1 MLSASAFNALLKTL
15 EEPPAHAVFILATTE
30 PQRLPATILS
40 RCQRFDFG
48 RIPVQ
53 QIVGRL
59 QEAVQGAGGT
69 ATDQALH
76 LIARA
81 AEGGMRD
88 ALSIL
93 DMCLGYHSEVTED
106 LVRNVL
112 GTADRSF
119 LFRFGEALRAS
130 DVKAAMAMIDEL
142 MRGGREPVV
151 FSKDV
156 SQHLRALLM
165 AQKLRQRNWRRIA
178 GTDPGGRGRIPR
190 GRRRDLPIERLLRML
205 ELFMGG
211 GDRDALGIF
220 AAHCPG
226 GGHHESLPQDQGHGQ
241 PLP

>member
-1 MLSASAFNALLKTL
+1 MGENSLDVLEIDAASNNGVDEIRDLRESVKYPPQYGKYKVYIIDEVHMLSASAFNALLKTL

-88 ALSIL
+88 ALSSWI
-93 DMCLGYHSEVTED
+93 CVWAI
-106 LVRNVL
+106 
-112 GTADRSF
+112 TAR
-119 LFRFGEALRAS
+119 
-130 DVKAAMAMIDEL
+130 
-142 MRGGREPVV
+142 
-151 FSKDV
+151 
-156 SQHLRALLM
+156 
-165 AQKLRQRNWRRIA
+165 
-178 GTDPGGRGRIPR
+178 
-190 GRRRDLPIERLLRML
+190 
-205 ELFMGG
+205 
-211 GDRDALGIF
+211 
-220 AAHCPG
+220 
-226 GGHHESLPQDQGHGQ
+226 
-241 PLP
+241 